1 VLNTLSHARK
11 SGQTPSERD
20 FMTHIEPIAVSI
32 QEAVRLS
39 GVGRSSI
46 YEAVNRG
53 EIPIRKR
60 GRRSLVMV
68 EDLRRWIET
77 LPSTNSTAANAA

>member
-1 VLNTLSHARK
+1 
-11 SGQTPSERD
+11 
-20 FMTHIEPIAVSI
+20 MTHTEPIAVSI
-32 QEAVRLS
+32 AEAVRLS

-68 EDLRRWIET
+68 EDLRRWIEA
-77 LPSTNSTAANAA
+77 LPSTHRTAADAA